1 MRKYICILGLALILT
16 GCFTSSGLTDIIDLE
31 DLSDLEVTQEKRVYI
46 RDDVKQ
52 LIEEINGIREKY
64 DDGSGRYV
72 YINIYEDNNDTVE
85 EVEFNNRYIP
95 TDEYFNDLVRILDK
109 DLAKGLKAY
118 VDEMKVKELKIDEP
132 IVKKIGGAVVY
143 SENRWEDG
151 ENYISVSIKFSE
163 IEDEHYGQIVDNISD
178 GKYILDN
185 IIIGEK
191 LNLIDICNPNTVYD
205 RRGPNI
211 SDTPIV
217 RYNMFFEDKDIEKV
231 NILIQGKK
239 GSKFKD
245 EDIDVFINLLNNLE
259 LKGKDKDLLINK
271 YKSIFENKKNEK
283 ISIDNYN
290 IFIKDNK
297 GNTYG
302 GRDRE
307 LIYFSMERK

>member
-1 MRKYICILGLALILT
+1 MRKYICTLGLVLILT
-16 GCFTSSGLTDIIDLE
+16 GCFTSAGLTDIIDLE
-31 DLSDLEVTQEKRVYI
+31 DLNNLEATKEKRVYI

-52 LIEEINGIREKY
+52 VIEEINSIREKY

-72 YINIYEDNNDTVE
+72 YINIYEDNKDRVE

-95 TDEYFNDLVRILDK
+95 IDEHFNELVQVLDK

-118 VDEMKVKELKIDEP
+118 VDEIKVKELKIDEP

-143 SENRWEDG
+143 SENRWED
-151 ENYISVSIKFSE
+151 EDNYISITMKFSE
-163 IEDEHYGQIVDNISD
+163 IEDEHYGAIFNNISD

-185 IIIGEK
+185 IILGEK
-191 LNLIDICNPNTVYD
+191 LNLIDIGNPNIVYD

-211 SDTPIV
+211 SDTSII
-217 RYNMFFEDKDIEKV
+217 RYNIFFQDKDIEKV

-259 LKGKDKDLLINK
+259 LKGKDKDLLIDE
-271 YKSIFENKKNEK
+271 YKNIFENKSNKK
-283 ISIDNYN
+283 ISLSNYN
-290 IFIKDNK
+290 VLIKSNK

-302 GRDRE
+302 GRDRQ
-307 LIYFSMERK
+307 LIYFSIERK